1 MSVDTLVT
9 LSVNISLSAEIR
21 FILDWSTQHDF
32 SPVDY
37 IGCPVLVLLCEW
49 KFRYEVFLVFLW
61 IGSECIGFQLG
72 MG

>member
-21 FILDWSTQHDF
+21 FILDWSIQHDF

-49 KFRYEVFLVFLW
+49 KFRYEVFLVFCGL
-61 IGSECIGFQLG
+61 GPAVGFQLG